1 MTSAATHDTAATTD
15 TATAAAVPA
24 PVPAPPLPQGLT
36 CVWPAA
42 ATLGE
47 GARWSAR
54 EDALYWV
61 DILGHRLHRYRPADG
76 IGTSWDFDET
86 ISAVAE
92 RRDGPGL
99 IVTLRHGFA
108 LFDPA
113 HPSAG
118 VQRLHNPPEE
128 IPGNRFN
135 DGGCDAQGRFWGGT
149 MDYACEAP
157 TGAFYVYSANGDCV
171 RHDLGFPVT
180 NGPNWTDDG
189 RTLFINDTA
198 RNQVWAWDFEP
209 ASGAISNQRRWLN
222 FADGDGLP
230 DGMTRDAEGKL
241 WIAHWGGAC
250 VTRHD
255 PVTGAELARVSL
267 PTRHITNV
275 AFGGPALRTLFI
287 TSATFGLSDA
297 QRAAE
302 PLAGGLFAVDAGV
315 AGVPAHLFG

>member
-1 MTSAATHDTAATTD
+1 MTL
-15 TATAAAVPA
+15 A
-24 PVPAPPLPQGLT
+24 PVSPL
-36 CVWPAA
+36 CVWPAG

-47 GARWSAR
+47 GCRWSVQ

-61 DILGHRLHRYRPADG
+61 DILGHRLHRYRPIDG
-76 IGTSWDFDET
+76 IRTSWDFDET

-113 HPSAG
+113 QPSAG
-118 VQRLHNPPEE
+118 VQRLHSPAEE
-128 IPGNRFN
+128 VPGNRFN

-157 TGAFYVYSANGDCV
+157 TGAFYAYTADGRCL
-171 RHDLGFPVT
+171 RHALGFPVT
-180 NGPNWTDDG
+180 NGPCWAADG
-189 RTLFINDTA
+189 RTIFINDTA

-209 ASGAISNQRRWLN
+209 ASAALTNPRRWLA
-222 FADGDGLP
+222 FAEGDGLP
-230 DGMTRDAEGKL
+230 DGMTRDADGML
-241 WIAHWGGAC
+241 WLAHWGGAC

-255 PVTGAELARVSL
+255 PVSGLELRRIVL
-267 PTRHITNV
+267 PTRHVTNV
-275 AFGGPALRTLFI
+275 AFGGPGLRTLFI
-287 TSATFGLSDA
+287 TSATFGLSDE

-315 AGVPAHLFG
+315 AGVAPNLFG